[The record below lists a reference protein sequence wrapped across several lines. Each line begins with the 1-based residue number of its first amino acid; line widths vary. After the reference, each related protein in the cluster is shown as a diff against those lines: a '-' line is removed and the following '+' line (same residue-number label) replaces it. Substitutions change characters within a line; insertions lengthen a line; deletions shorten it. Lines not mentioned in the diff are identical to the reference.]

1 MLRYSPGDSVIHRLD
16 PRSKLLFQFG
26 FAIAAFVQP
35 SVPRLAALVLCGA
48 LTVRLAGL
56 GVLRAL
62 WSYRIVLAVLA
73 IAPLIAGATV
83 GPPWIRPDPA
93 VESGLSVARVVP
105 ILLISAAYVSAT
117 PVRETRAA
125 LQRTIPGRPGQLI
138 GTGVALTIR
147 YVPVLQADF
156 REVRHALAA
165 RGGDRRPVHKRA
177 GRLVVLSLQRALDRS
192 DQLAVALEV
201 RCFAWNPTLPR
212 LTFSRKDYLV
222 AAVGVA
228 LSVAPVVSG

>member
-1 MLRYSPGDSVIHRLD
+1 MLRYSPGNSVIHRLD

-35 SVPRLAALVLCGA
+35 SVPRLAALVLCSA
-48 LTVRLAGL
+48 FVVRLAGL
-56 GVLRAL
+56 GLLRAL
-62 WSYRIVLAVLA
+62 WSYRIVLAVLT

-83 GPPWIRPDPA
+83 GPPWFRPAPA
-93 VESGLSVARVVP
+93 VESGLSVARVIP

-147 YVPVLQADF
+147 YVPVLGADF
-156 REVRHALAA
+156 REVRSALTA
-165 RGGDRRPVHKRA
+165 RGGDRRPVHERA

-192 DQLAVALEV
+192 DQLAVALEA

-212 LTFSRKDYLV
+212 LTFSRNDYLF

-228 LSVAPVVSG
+228 LAILPVLSG